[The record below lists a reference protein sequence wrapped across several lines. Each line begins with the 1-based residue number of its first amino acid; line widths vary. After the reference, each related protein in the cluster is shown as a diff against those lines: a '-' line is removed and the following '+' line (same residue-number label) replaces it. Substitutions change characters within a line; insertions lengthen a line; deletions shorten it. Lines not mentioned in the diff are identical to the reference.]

1 MKFKLLTLVLLAAL
15 LAALAVAC
23 DDDEEDGDGEE
34 ETSKP
39 TETAGFPL
47 TFTDDDG
54 DEITLEA
61 QPERIVALAP
71 SFVEVLFEVGA
82 GEQIV
87 AADENTDYP
96 PEADAIPKLSGF
108 DPSVEAIVE
117 TDPDVVLI
125 QFDPGTLT
133 DSLGQSGIPVATL
146 GSPADIDGV
155 YKQIE
160 TIGQVSGH
168 GEEAGDLVGEMQSEI
183 ADVVAEI
190 PTEADAPTVFHEV
203 DNTLF
208 SVGPGS
214 FIHDI
219 YVVLLAENIAQGTG
233 EAYPQLNNEAVIAA
247 NPEVIILA
255 DEEFGETPETVAARP
270 GWDAI
275 AAVQSGRIHGV
286 DPDLISRPGPRLPDT
301 IQQISEYLYPE
312 G

>member
-15 LAALAVAC
+15 FAALAVAC
-23 DDDEEDGDGEE
+23 DDDEENGDDEE
-34 ETSKP
+34 ETAKP
-39 TETAGFPL
+39 TEAAGFPL
-47 TFTDDDG
+47 TFTDDSG
-54 DEITLEA
+54 AEVTLEA
-61 QPERIVALAP
+61 EPERIVALAP

-96 PEADAIPKLSGF
+96 PEAESIPKLSGF

-133 DSLGQSGIPVATL
+133 DSLTQSGIPVATL

-160 TIGQVSGH
+160 TIGLLSGH
-168 GEEAGDLVGEMQSEI
+168 GEEAEALVSEMQSEL

-190 PTEADAPTVFHEV
+190 PTDAHAPTVFHEV

-219 YVVLLAENIAQGTG
+219 YVVLLAENIAEATG

-255 DEEFGETPETVAARP
+255 DEKFGETPETVAARP

-286 DPDLISRPGPRLPDT
+286 DPDLISRPGPRLPET

-312 G
+312 S